1 MLMGAAVADNRVLEA
16 AAHWYALLSSGAA
29 SEHERARWQ
38 AWLAADPSHRQ
49 AWQQVED
56 VGAQFDALVA
66 QPMGREAS
74 MAGLDAA
81 QRGRRNRRRLLMVA
95 LMAGATGILGL
106 SVARS
111 PVGRRTWAAWQAD
124 LVTPVGGSHE
134 ATLADGTRI
143 QLNTDT
149 ALTVDYTREQRR
161 LVLLRGEIMIA
172 TAPDPTRTF
181 VVDTPEGRLQALG
194 TRFNVQSVDGDT
206 TLAVLEGAVQAHF
219 VGGPQ
224 AGYRVDAG
232 MRMRGGAQ
240 GIGTP
245 ATLSAQDH
253 NWTRGILQ
261 FEEAP
266 LARVVAELARY
277 RRGYLGCADE
287 ISALRVTGTFPLHD
301 TDHALRLLSEALP
314 LRISQP
320 LPWWTTL
327 QPR

>member
-1 MLMGAAVADNRVLEA
+1 MSAAVADTHVLEA
-16 AAHWYALLSSGAA
+16 AAHWYALLSSDSAGDA
-29 SEHERARWQ
+29 ERARWR
-38 AWLAADPSHRQ
+38 AWLDADPSHRQ
-49 AWQQVED
+49 AWQRVED

-74 MAGLDAA
+74 AAGLDAA
-81 QRGRRNRRRLLMVA
+81 ARGRRDRRRLLTVA
-95 LMAGATGILGL
+95 LVAGASGMLGL
-106 SVARS
+106 GVARS
-111 PVGRRTWAAWQAD
+111 PVGQRSWAAWQAD

-149 ALTVDYTREQRR
+149 ALTVDYTRDQRR

-172 TAPDPTRTF
+172 TAPDAARPF
-181 VVDTPEGRLQALG
+181 VVDTPEGRLRALG
-194 TRFNVQSVDGDT
+194 TRFNVLSIDGET

-219 VGGPQ
+219 AGGPQ

-232 MRMRGGAQ
+232 MRLRGGSQ
-240 GIGTP
+240 GVQAP
-245 ATLSAQDH
+245 AAISAHDA

-266 LARVVAELARY
+266 LAQVVAELSRY

-287 ISALRVTGTFPLHD
+287 VSALRVTGTFPLHD
-301 TDHALRLLSEALP
+301 TDRALRLLSEALP

-327 QPR
+327 QAR